1 MLSLRTRGMDP
12 LLLVALLGAVG
23 ALAAKEPCESGKY
36 TLKGECCLECP
47 PGEGVLRQCG
57 ATQTICTP
65 CQDSESYSDEYSLT
79 QPCLPCTQCEGL
91 TRMLTPCTDSNNA
104 VCVCEYG
111 YFLSEVSNRCEPC
124 TVCPRGKGVL
134 YRCEHEQD
142 TVCEECE
149 DNTFSDQESSVD
161 PCMPCTICEDNLEIQ
176 LASCTPVND
185 TVCQDLSYAS
195 PSLLP
200 SPDTVSVFFP
210 AIEPP
215 EDEHSPLPTE
225 IETTA
230 SPSTPRFIG
239 HGLNENLIPIYCS
252 ILAAVVV
259 GLIAF
264 IIFKRW
270 NSCKQNKQGAN
281 NRTVNQT
288 ASAEG
293 EKLHSDSGI
302 SVDSQ
307 SLQEQQQQQ
316 TVVRV
321 DEVPGLVLPPKKDE
335 ELERLLGEASG
346 SESEG
351 DWRSLA
357 GLLGYQ
363 EEHIAAFRQEER
375 PVRAL
380 LSDWSEKDCASLEA
394 LCAALRK
401 MDRDDIAQ
409 GLNPPPTADPTATSA
424 V

>member
-1 MLSLRTRGMDP
+1 VCICTVMFLCEPLS
-12 LLLVALLGAVG
+12 
-23 ALAAKEPCESGKY
+23 AKEPCESGQY
-36 TLKGECCLECP
+36 TAKGDCCIKCP
-47 PGEGVLRQCG
+47 PGEGVLKECG
-57 ATQTICTP
+57 AEQTVCTQ
-65 CQDSESYSDEYSLT
+65 CQDSEEYSDIYSLT
-79 QPCLPCTQCEGL
+79 QPCLPCTQCKGL
-91 TRMLTPCTDSNNA
+91 MRMLTPCTDSNNA

-111 YFLSEVSNRCEPC
+111 YYLNEVENRCEPC

-134 YRCEHEQD
+134 YRCEHDKD
-142 TVCEECE
+142 TICEECT
-149 DNTFSDQESSVD
+149 DDTYSDQESSMD
-161 PCMPCTICEDNLEIQ
+161 PCLPCTICEDNLDSEVEP
-176 LASCTPVND
+176 CTPMSD
-185 TVCQDLSYAS
+185 AVCHDLIETQLNFPPSTPPDHPSSS
-195 PSLLP
+195 PNLCLPTTQHPPCNSVLYSTPLPP
-200 SPDTVSVFFP
+200 SP
-210 AIEPP
+210 
-215 EDEHSPLPTE
+215 TE
-225 IETTA
+225 MDTTA
-230 SPSTPRFIG
+230 SPSPPRFIG

-281 NRTVNQT
+281 NRAVNQT

-307 SLQEQQQQQ
+307 SLQEHLQGPL
-316 TVVRV
+316 V
-321 DEVPGLVLPPKKDE
+321 DGSPSLVLPPNKNE
-335 ELERLLGEASG
+335 ELERLLGEG
-346 SESEG
+346 NGPESEA

-363 EEHIAAFRQEER
+363 EEHIAAFRREER

-380 LSDWSEKDCASLEA
+380 LSNWAEKDCASLEA

-401 MDRDDIAQ
+401 MDRDDIVQ
-409 GLNPPPTADPTATSA
+409 CLNPCPTADPTATSA

>member
-1 MLSLRTRGMDP
+1 HSAMILTCVMGS
-12 LLLVALLGAVG
+12 
-23 ALAAKEPCESGKY
+23 AKEPCESGQY
-36 TLKGECCLECP
+36 TAKGDCCIKCP
-47 PGEGVLRQCG
+47 PGEGVLKECG
-57 ATQTICTP
+57 AEQTVCTQ
-65 CQDSESYSDEYSLT
+65 CQDSEEYSDIYSLT
-79 QPCLPCTQCEGL
+79 QPCLPCTQCKGL
-91 TRMLTPCTDSNNA
+91 MRMLTPCTDSNNA

-111 YFLSEVSNRCEPC
+111 YYLNEVENRCEPC

-134 YRCEHEQD
+134 YRCEHDKD
-142 TVCEECE
+142 TICEECT
-149 DNTFSDQESSVD
+149 DDTYSDQESSMD
-161 PCMPCTICEDNLEIQ
+161 PCLPCTICEDNLDSEVEP
-176 LASCTPVND
+176 CTPMSD
-185 TVCQDLSYAS
+185 AVCHDPSYVL
-195 PSLLP
+195 PSLQP
-200 SPDTVSVFFP
+200 STNTESDFFP

-215 EDEHSPLPTE
+215 DDDDSPSPTE
-225 IETTA
+225 MDTTA
-230 SPSTPRFIG
+230 SPSPPRFIG

-281 NRTVNQT
+281 NRAVNQT

-316 TVVRV
+316 QQQV
-321 DEVPGLVLPPKKDE
+321 DGSPSLVLPPNKNE
-335 ELERLLGEASG
+335 ELERLLGEG
-346 SESEG
+346 NGPESEA

-363 EEHIAAFRQEER
+363 EEHIAAFRREER

-380 LSDWSEKDCASLEA
+380 LSNWAEKDCASLEA

-401 MDRDDIAQ
+401 MDRDDIVQ
-409 GLNPPPTADPTATSA
+409 CLNPCPTADPTATSA